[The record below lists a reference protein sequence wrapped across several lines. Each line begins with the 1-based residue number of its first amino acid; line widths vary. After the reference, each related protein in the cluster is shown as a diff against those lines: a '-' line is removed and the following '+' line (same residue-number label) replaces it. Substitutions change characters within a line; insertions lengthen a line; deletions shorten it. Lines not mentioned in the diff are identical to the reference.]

1 MRVLVLDDDS
11 WREMGIARVLERA
24 PGITPVLER
33 DLLDQTWS
41 KSLASVVLVSEVS
54 IRDDARKSLHAIR
67 RKFPKAR
74 ILVHGKHADE
84 RDIAQLLADGADG
97 YFSLDLGEEKLIK
110 AIHVLESGSVWAP
123 QNAIASV
130 ITRLRTSPGT
140 SVPAISSTELSLL
153 HMLDEGLSNKEMAAR
168 FGLAEVTIK
177 SRLAKLY
184 RRFDVRTRVQLL
196 SAALRKG
203 LLSRH

>member
-1 MRVLVLDDDS
+1 MLDDDR

-41 KSLASVVLVSEVS
+41 KSMASIILVSEMS
-54 IRDDARKSLHAIR
+54 LRENGRKSLQAIR

-74 ILVHGKHADE
+74 ILVHGENANDV
-84 RDIAQLLADGADG
+84 DVPQLLADGADG
-97 YFSLDLGEEKLIK
+97 YFPLELGEETLVH
-110 AIHVLESGSVWAP
+110 ALQVLQRGSVWIPEQAV
-123 QNAIASV
+123 ASV
-130 ITRLRTSPGT
+130 VERLRAP
-140 SVPAISSTELSLL
+140 VPKATAVSESELDLL
-153 HMLDEGLSNKEMAAR
+153 RMLDEGLTNKEMAAR
-168 FGLAEVTIK
+168 CGVAEVTIK
-177 SRLAKLY
+177 TRLAKLY

-196 SAALRKG
+196 SVAMRKG

>member
-1 MRVLVLDDDS
+1 VRVLVLDDDS

-54 IRDDARKSLHAIR
+54 IRDDARKSLHSIR

-74 ILVHGKHADE
+74 ILVHGDHADE

-97 YFSLDLGEEKLIK
+97 YFSLSLGEEKLIK

-130 ITRLRTSPGT
+130 ISRLRAPGT
-140 SVPAISSTELSLL
+140 TVPPISSTELALL

-168 FGLAEVTIK
+168 CGVAEVTIK

-184 RRFDVRTRVQLL
+184 RRFDVRSRVQLL
-196 SAALRKG
+196 SIALRKG

>member
-1 MRVLVLDDDS
+1 VRVLVLDDDS

-54 IRDDARKSLHAIR
+54 IRDDARKSLQSIR

-74 ILVHGKHADE
+74 ILVHGNHADE

-97 YFSLDLGEEKLIK
+97 YFALSLGEEKLIK
-110 AIHVLESGSVWAP
+110 AIHVLDSGSVWAP

-130 ITRLRTSPGT
+130 IARLRGTGT
-140 SVPAISSTELSLL
+140 SVPTISSTELTLL

-168 FGLAEVTIK
+168 CGVAEVTIK

-196 SAALRKG
+196 STALRKG

>member
-1 MRVLVLDDDS
+1 VLVLDDDS

-41 KSLASVVLVSEVS
+41 KSLASIVLVSEAS
-54 IRDDARKSLHAIR
+54 LREDARKSLSSIR
-67 RKFPKAR
+67 TKFPKAR
-74 ILVHGKHADE
+74 ILVHGENADE
-84 RDIAQLLADGADG
+84 TDIAQLLAEGADG
-97 YFSLDLGEEKLIK
+97 YFSLALGEDKLIK
-110 AIHVLESGSVWAP
+110 AIHVLERGSVWLPEKAVT
-123 QNAIASV
+123 SV
-130 ITRLRTSPGT
+130 IHRLRSPGA
-140 SVPAISSTELSLL
+140 PAPTVSSTELSLL
-153 HMLDEGLSNKEMAAR
+153 HMLDEGLSNKEMASR
-168 FGLAEVTIK
+168 FGVAEVTVK

-196 SAALRKG
+196 STAMRKG